1 MDIYSLAIGVLL
13 LASFVVPVI
22 YILID
27 KHLADSRDRKF
38 IQKIASENDLKLDI
52 LEFYPPLALGLD
64 SANKKFLVANI
75 KTGSE
80 FDVIDLKKVKKAGL
94 NVNHL
99 PETYDRLKKQK
110 ILHLSLQLEINDPVN
125 KKEICLYDEDDELS
139 FEPEFKLMVGR
150 KWDAILH
157 KSMLA

>member
-27 KHLADSRDRKF
+27 KHLEDTRDKKF
-38 IQKIASENDLKLDI
+38 IQKIASENNLKLDT
-52 LEFYPPLALGLD
+52 LEFHPPLALGLD
-64 SANKKFLVANI
+64 STGKKFLVANMKDRSDYDI
-75 KTGSE
+75 
-80 FDVIDLKKVKKAGL
+80 IDLKKVKKAGL

-99 PETYDRLKKQK
+99 PETFDNLKKQK
-110 ILHLSLQLEINDPVN
+110 VLHLSLQLEITDRAS
-125 KKEICLYDEDDELS
+125 KKEICLYDEDDEYSL
-139 FEPEFKLMVGR
+139 EPEFKLNIAK
-150 KWDAILH
+150 KWDAMLQ